1 MRRRIERPRIL
12 LLDCPLEYKKGESQ
26 TNVEIMKEEDFN
38 ALLRQEEEY
47 VEQICAQVRGA
58 RCPFEQAIMSF
69 VFDRFISS
77 SVNILSQ
84 VVAHRPDLVITEKGV
99 SDLAS
104 HYFVKAGI
112 TCLRRVKR
120 LTDGGWIERQIAVLS
135 PARLGASLG
144 HIVSALVVVSLG
156 AQGVERLDAFEARAV
171 ADDAVQQCWRLSSGP
186 DFILV
191 VQALSMPDYLDV
203 TRRLF
208 TQDANVR
215 NVKAFFS
222 IKRSKFSAA
231 LPLPNP

>member
-1 MRRRIERPRIL
+1 MNKNEIKNHEE
-12 LLDCPLEYKKGESQ
+12 LDSLDLRVLGNLQHDASLS
-26 TNVEIMKEEDFN
+26 NL
-38 ALLRQEEEY
+38 AL
-47 VEQICAQVRGA
+47 A
-58 RCPFEQAIMSF
+58 
-69 VFDRFISS
+69 
-77 SVNILSQ
+77 
-84 VVAHRPDLVITEKGV
+84 EKLGV
-99 SDLAS
+99 SPP
-104 HYFVKAGI
+104 

-144 HIVSALVVVSLG
+144 HIVSALVEVSLD
-156 AQGVERLDAFEARAV
+156 AQGVEHLDAFEAKVV
-171 ADDAVQQCWRLSSGP
+171 ADDAVQQCWRVSSGP

-231 LPLPNP
+231 LPLPKP